1 MTDLMSS
8 FAVTSVIP
16 IELFGVDLSLTNSA
30 LFMLAAVA
38 LTLFVFF
45 VGTADRGI
53 VPGKFQVVV
62 EKSLDFVSGMTG
74 NVSESISSAL
84 LPYVCSLFFFIAFG
98 NVLGLFPYAF
108 SFTGQ
113 LVVTFGLAIMVFATS
128 IVVGLTKQRWKYF
141 RHFCP
146 SGIPIYIAP
155 LFVALE
161 VMSFAFRPISL
172 GIRLFANIV
181 SGHLIIKVI
190 AGFAVALTCSSAA
203 AACLSVVPIMV
214 DIFLNIF
221 KLAICVLQ
229 AYVFVVLTCIYL
241 SESFETNEH

>member
-1 MTDLMSS
+1 MSS
-8 FAVTSVIP
+8 FEVKNVVP
-16 IELFGVDLSLTNSA
+16 LELFGVDLSLTNSA

-38 LTLFVFF
+38 ITLAIFF
-45 VGTADRGI
+45 VGTADRGLI
-53 VPGKFQVVV
+53 PGKLQVVV
-62 EKSLDFVSGMTG
+62 EKSLDFVDGIIG
-74 NVSESISSAL
+74 VDSERSRSAL

-113 LVVTFGLAIMVFATS
+113 LIVTFGLALAVFAAS
-128 IVVGLTKQRWKYF
+128 IVVGLLKKGGGYF

-146 SGIPIYIAP
+146 SGIPLYIAP
-155 LFVALE
+155 LFVVIEAA
-161 VMSFAFRPISL
+161 SFAFRPISL

-190 AGFAVALTCSSAA
+190 AGFAVALAGATTAV
-203 AACLSVVPIMV
+203 ACFAVVPVVI
-214 DIFLNIF
+214 DILLNLF

-241 SESFETNEH
+241 SESFGAKEH